1 MEYDPLLQLPM
12 DVAGAGVVNRHKPQ
26 NCVEV
31 AGWVVIDEKNIDL
44 KKCNSRLKVAQ
55 SSFYVFIY
63 ST

>member
-1 MEYDPLLQLPM
+1 M

-31 AGWVVIDEKNIDL
+31 AGWVVIDEKKIDL

-63 ST
+63 LT